1 MISSMASPEDD
12 PSKLPTRQE
21 LLAELGLR
29 MKNEDETVFNSFTS
43 ARTKFYN
50 NFLDDTGISEKRLS
64 EWSTKEC
71 QDTLRKLAQ
80 QFLNREGYR
89 FWPEK
94 PTSANKK
101 GYTYQKDKATLTSL
115 LIKYFFQFING
126 NRRRVK
132 RRKTQKQLIA
142 RNGNSVENPI
152 TIEDLSDDCC
162 PVDEPEET
170 SDYAPKREPYPED
183 SPTLDNFPE
192 RLPSLPAEAP
202 PQGYFSFQNG
212 QPVTRAS
219 KRPAE
224 AELEEDQNRAK
235 NPRYFDA
242 FVPPSDDDTVDSAF
256 SDVSDRV
263 FREFN
268 NRENRSKR
276 KDRIPEDEELDPS
289 STDANVRS
297 STVDS
302 GVFVG
307 GVAREDDPENA
318 RKKVKEAVPH
328 ESATER
334 RSSVLDETTISVRP
348 TNAAPLSHGCSEP
361 GENIMVPQAHMS
373 YLGEVE
379 NESKLDATTH
389 FAGPS
394 HEFSTAPE
402 QIPVDL
408 TDDIDGISDSWAL
421 GDDLTAQKGLDDIR
435 GPCFP
440 KEKCENPYQALL
452 EIPSKKQP
460 YFDCEHAKSVLDNH
474 LRSHATHTDTPIKFA
489 FAVRHCT
496 GHADRFTFSP
506 YSFFSMSLQEFV
518 EALPMEDKEKITGL
532 CIRQYS
538 GTVTHLRQV
547 YLYNEEVFGN
557 IREEC
562 MRHIEHDIRNAKGM
576 GKRLDYEISIEPLTD
591 DDC

>member
-1 MISSMASPEDD
+1 M
-12 PSKLPTRQE
+12 
-21 LLAELGLR
+21 
-29 MKNEDETVFNSFTS
+29 
-43 ARTKFYN
+43 
-50 NFLDDTGISEKRLS
+50 
-64 EWSTKEC
+64 
-71 QDTLRKLAQ
+71 
-80 QFLNREGYR
+80 
-89 FWPEK
+89 
-94 PTSANKK
+94 
-101 GYTYQKDKATLTSL
+101 
-115 LIKYFFQFING
+115 
-126 NRRRVK
+126 
-132 RRKTQKQLIA
+132 
-142 RNGNSVENPI
+142 
-152 TIEDLSDDCC
+152 
-162 PVDEPEET
+162 
-170 SDYAPKREPYPED
+170 
-183 SPTLDNFPE
+183 DNFPE

-212 QPVTRAS
+212 QPVTRLPNRAAS

-307 GVAREDDPENA
+307 GVAREEDPENA

-361 GENIMVPQAHMS
+361 GENMMVPQAHMS

-394 HEFSTAPE
+394 HGLSIAPG

-421 GDDLTAQKGLDDIR
+421 GDDLTAPKGLDDMR
-435 GPCFP
+435 GPRFP
-440 KEKCENPYQALL
+440 REKCENPYQALL
-452 EIPSKKQP
+452 DIPSKKQP

-474 LRSHATHTDTPIKFA
+474 LRSHATHTDTPLKFA

-506 YSFFSMSLQEFV
+506 YSFFAMSLQEFV

-538 GTVTHLRQV
+538 GTITHLRQV

-557 IREEC
+557 IREEF
-562 MRHIEHDIRNAKGM
+562 MRHIENDIKKAKCM